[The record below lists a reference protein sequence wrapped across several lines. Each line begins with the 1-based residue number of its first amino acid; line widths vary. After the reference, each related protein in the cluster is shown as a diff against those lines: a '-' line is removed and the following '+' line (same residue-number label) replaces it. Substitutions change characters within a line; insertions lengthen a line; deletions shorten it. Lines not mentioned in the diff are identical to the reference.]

1 MKFRIMCPDNHV
13 RNPMFVIYENLS
25 NLEHASTSLYHLL
38 LPQRPAGV
46 PVYLRALVAEEPHQG
61 RDAPELPGLGFDRVI
76 HVAEVLE
83 IGRGVGLD
91 H

>member
-1 MKFRIMCPDNHV
+1 MCPDNHV
-13 RNPMFVIYENLS
+13 RNPKFVIYENLS
-25 NLEHASTSLYHLL
+25 NLEHASTSLYYLL

>member
-1 MKFRIMCPDNHV
+1 MCLDNHV
-13 RNPMFVIYENLS
+13 RNLMFVIYENLS
-25 NLEHASTSLYHLL
+25 NLELVSTALYYLL

-46 PVYLRALVAEEPHQG
+46 PVYLWAVVAEEPHQR
-61 RDAPELPGLGFDRVI
+61 RDAPELPSLGLDRVV